1 MKGLMFLG
9 LVGAV
14 IYGALLLSYD
24 VLPRETAED
33 AFAGRSLG
41 DPGGRQL
48 RSWGTD
54 LPALASSQDASLPLR
69 KPSVTP
75 ASTSNAGSNGAS
87 LPMSEAKPT
96 SAQSD
101 STTYQPVEWAKVV
114 IAAKVHGDA
123 SVSSP
128 ILRFYQPGTAL
139 RVVSRQNGWIEVA
152 DPSSGEAGWVFEQY
166 LAPADGPTATQ
177 TAMATVPTKVTAAPA
192 QATTPPAAKKRV
204 VRAPR
209 PAARMPDDFASTQFD
224 QRWGRRAER
233 RSGFGMFFFGRFA
246 RNDAEFR

>member
-9 LVGAV
+9 LVGAA

-41 DPGGRQL
+41 DPGARQL

-54 LPALASSQDASLPLR
+54 LPALASSQDALLPSP

-75 ASTSNAGSNGAS
+75 ASTSGAAG

-139 RVVSRQNGWIEVA
+139 RVVSRQNGWVQVT

-166 LAPADGPTATQ
+166 LVPADGPIATQ
-177 TAMATVPTKVTAAPA
+177 TAMSTTSKPVVEPA

-209 PAARMPDDFASTQFD
+209 PAARMPVDFASTQFD
-224 QRWGRRAER
+224 RRWERRAER

>member
-9 LVGAV
+9 LVGAA

-54 LPALASSQDASLPLR
+54 LPALASSPDASLPLR
-69 KPSVTP
+69 KPSVTS
-75 ASTSNAGSNGAS
+75 ASISHAAS

-139 RVVSRQNGWIEVA
+139 RVVSRQNGWVEVT

-166 LAPADGPTATQ
+166 LAPADGSTATQ
-177 TAMATVPTKVTAAPA
+177 TAMATVPAKVTAGPA
-192 QATTPPAAKKRV
+192 QAAMKRV

-209 PAARMPDDFASTQFD
+209 PAAHMPDDFASTQFD
-224 QRWGRRAER
+224 QRWGRRAAR

>member
-9 LVGAV
+9 LVGAA

-24 VLPRETAED
+24 VLPRDTAED

-75 ASTSNAGSNGAS
+75 ASTSHAAS

-101 STTYQPVEWAKVV
+101 STISQPVEWAKVV

-139 RVVSRQNGWIEVA
+139 RVVSRQNGWVQVT

-166 LAPADGPTATQ
+166 LAPADGLTATQ
-177 TAMATVPTKVTAAPA
+177 TAMETTSKPVVEPA
-192 QATTPPAAKKRV
+192 QTTTPPAAKKRV

-209 PAARMPDDFASTQFD
+209 PAAHMPDDFASTQFD
-224 QRWGRRAER
+224 RRWERRAER

>member
-9 LVGAV
+9 LVGAA

-24 VLPRETAED
+24 
-33 AFAGRSLG
+33 
-41 DPGGRQL
+41 
-48 RSWGTD
+48 D
-54 LPALASSQDASLPLR
+54 LPALANSQDALLPSR

-75 ASTSNAGSNGAS
+75 ASTSHAAS
-87 LPMSEAKPT
+87 LPISEAKPT
-96 SAQSD
+96 SAQSG
-101 STTYQPVEWAKVV
+101 STTYQPVEWDKVV

-139 RVVSRQNGWIEVA
+139 RVVSRQTGWVQVT

-166 LAPADGPTATQ
+166 LVPADGPTATQ
-177 TAMATVPTKVTAAPA
+177 TAMETTSKPVVELA
-192 QATTPPAAKKRV
+192 QATTPAAKKRV
-204 VRAPR
+204 VRAPK
-209 PAARMPDDFASTQFD
+209 PAARMPVHFASTQFD
-224 QRWGRRAER
+224 RRWERRAER

-246 RNDAEFR
+246 RNDA

>member
-9 LVGAV
+9 LVGAA

-24 VLPRETAED
+24 VLPRESED
-33 AFAGRSLG
+33 AFAGRRLG
-41 DPGGRQL
+41 DPGDRQL

-54 LPALASSQDASLPLR
+54 LPALATSQDASLPLR

-75 ASTSNAGSNGAS
+75 ASTSHAAS

-96 SAQSD
+96 SAQSV

-139 RVVSRQNGWIEVA
+139 RVVSRQNGWVQVT

-166 LAPADGPTATQ
+166 LVPADGPTATQ
-177 TAMATVPTKVTAAPA
+177 AAMATTSIKVAAEPA
-192 QATTPPAAKKRV
+192 RANPMPSAKR
-204 VRAPR
+204 R
-209 PAARMPDDFASTQFD
+209 AARMPHDFASAQFD
-224 QRWGRRAER
+224 RRWDRRAER
-233 RSGFGMFFFGRFA
+233 PGGFGLFFFRRFA
-246 RNDAEFR
+246 RAE

>member
-1 MKGLMFLG
+1 MKGLVFLG
-9 LVGAV
+9 LVGAA
-14 IYGALLLSYD
+14 IYGALLLSHD
-24 VLPRETAED
+24 VLPRDTAED

-41 DPGGRQL
+41 DPSARQL

-54 LPALASSQDASLPLR
+54 LPALASSQDTSLGLR
-69 KPSVTP
+69 QPDAKP
-75 ASTSNAGSNGAS
+75 ASTSPAAS

-139 RVVSRQNGWIEVA
+139 RVISRQNGWVQVT

-166 LAPADGPTATQ
+166 LVPTDGPITTQ
-177 TAMATVPTKVTAAPA
+177 TAMATASKAAAEPARANPVTSL
-192 QATTPPAAKKRV
+192 KKH

-209 PAARMPDDFASTQFD
+209 PAARRPHNLASAQFD
-224 QRWGRRAER
+224 RHWERHAER
-233 RSGFGMFFFGRFA
+233 RGGFGLFFFRRFA
-246 RNDAEFR
+246 RAE

>member
-1 MKGLMFLG
+1 MKGLMFIG
-9 LVGAV
+9 LVGAAL
-14 IYGALLLSYD
+14 YGALLLSYD
-24 VLPRETAED
+24 VLRRED

-41 DPGGRQL
+41 DPGARQL

-54 LPALASSQDASLPLR
+54 LPALASSQDTSLPLSQPAA
-69 KPSVTP
+69 KP
-75 ASTSNAGSNGAS
+75 ASTSPAAI

-139 RVVSRQNGWIEVA
+139 RVLSRQNGWVQVTY
-152 DPSSGEAGWVFEQY
+152 PSSGEAGWVFEQY
-166 LAPADGPTATQ
+166 LVPADGPTATQ
-177 TAMATVPTKVTAAPA
+177 TAMVTTSKPVVEPA
-192 QATTPPAAKKRV
+192 QATMPPAAKKRV
-204 VRAPR
+204 VRATR
-209 PAARMPDDFASTQFD
+209 PVARMRDFASTQFD
-224 QRWGRRAER
+224 RRWERRAER
-233 RSGFGMFFFGRFA
+233 RRGFGMFFFGRFA